1 MNRFVLSI
9 VTIAAVLAG
18 IVFLFGVRAGEK
30 IDTTFYAR
38 MEYSPEYL
46 FDFIT
51 DVTQYTVRKN
61 ALESLE
67 VLERT
72 GQRIST
78 WRENYIDG
86 SWREYQLVQQTYPN
100 FFEVEII
107 NSSNNHTA
115 HISYTLHETDEFTEI
130 VLSEKGVIENTFR
143 RGLRRLAGDDSFLE
157 AEIKWLRVAI
167 QNELIRR
174 P

>member
-9 VTIAAVLAG
+9 ITIAIVLGG

-30 IDTTFYAR
+30 IDATFFAR

-51 DVTQYTVRKN
+51 DVAQYATRKKDI
-61 ALESLE
+61 ESLE

-72 GQRIST
+72 GQRIT
-78 WRENYIDG
+78 MWRENYTNG
-86 SWREYQLVQQTYPN
+86 SWREYQLIQQTYPT
-100 FFEVEII
+100 FFEFEII
-107 NSSNNHTA
+107 NSSDDHLA
-115 HISYTLHETDEFTEI
+115 HISYTLKETDNFTEI
-130 VLSEKGVIENTFR
+130 VLSEKGTLKNTFR

-157 AEIKWLRVAI
+157 TEMKWIRVAI
-167 QNELIRR
+167 QDELIRR

>member
-9 VTIAAVLAG
+9 ITIAAVLGG
-18 IVFLFGVRAGEK
+18 IAFLFGVRAGATV
-30 IDTTFYAR
+30 DTTFYAR

-51 DVTQYTVRKN
+51 DVTQYTTRKKDM
-61 ALESLE
+61 ESLE

-72 GQRIST
+72 GQRISK
-78 WRENYIDG
+78 WRENYTNG
-86 SWREYQLVQQTYPN
+86 SWREYQLVQQTYPT

-107 NSSNNHTA
+107 NSSNNHVA
-115 HISYTLHETDEFTEI
+115 RISYVLQETNDFTEI
-130 VLSEKGVIENTFR
+130 TLSEKGTIENTFR

-167 QNELIRR
+167 QDELIRR

>member
-9 VTIAAVLAG
+9 ITIAAVLAG
-18 IVFLFGVRAGEK
+18 IVFLFGIRASERV
-30 IDTTFYAR
+30 DTTFFAR

-51 DVTQYTVRKN
+51 DVSQYPTRKQHM
-61 ALESLE
+61 ESLE

-72 GQRIST
+72 GQRISM
-78 WRENYIDG
+78 WRENYTNG
-86 SWREYQLVQQTYPN
+86 SWREYQIVQQKYPT

-107 NSSNNHTA
+107 NSSDNHLA
-115 HISYTLHETDEFTEI
+115 VISYNLNETNDFTEI
-130 VLSEKGVIENTFR
+130 VLAEKGTIENTFR
-143 RGLRRLAGDDSFLE
+143 RGLRRLSGDDSFLE

-167 QNELIRR
+167 QDELINR